1 MKKILVILFASILAV
16 GCDKS
21 NQAETYDNLQSFTH
35 LEKVTNAGFSVERLA
50 VLDSFI
56 NAKIEDGTLPHM
68 VTFIARKGQVVHH
81 KSFGEMAPEKSMT
94 NDAIFRIASQTKA
107 IVTVGLMKLYER
119 GYFLLDDPVSKYIP
133 SFANPEI
140 LLEYSEKDSSYTSEP
155 AKGEITIQHLLT
167 HTAGIPYGHP
177 LYLQQNVP
185 MLNTLENVTLADVIP
200 GVGDLPIMHEPG
212 EQFTYGINTDILGY
226 LIEVLSGQPLDDYL
240 LEEIFVPLGM
250 QDTYFYLPEDKKE
263 RLVTL
268 YTKPSA
274 DSALKISE
282 HPSNSVYPI
291 EGAKTYFSGGAGLV
305 GTIQDYGR
313 FCQMLINGGE
323 FNGSRILAPK
333 TIEMM
338 TRNQIGDLEVWD
350 RKNKFGLG
358 FEIMTEAGVQELPGS
373 VGAFKWGGAYAT
385 DYFIDP
391 QEDLI
396 FLFYTNIHPFHYYD
410 ELFSRCRILTYA
422 AMVSQNNF

>member
-1 MKKILVILFASILAV
+1 MKNTIVIIITILLATA
-16 GCDKS
+16 CS
-21 NQAETYDNLQSFTH
+21 QQNQMDAPKQSQSFAT
-35 LEKVTNAGFSVERLA
+35 LENVSEVGFSSKRLA

-56 NAKIEDGTLPHM
+56 NVKIADGTLPHM
-68 VTFIARKGQVVHH
+68 VTFIARQGQVVHH
-81 KSFGEMAPEKSMT
+81 KSFGEMAPGKPMT
-94 NDAIFRIASQTKA
+94 TDAIFRIASQTKA

-133 SFANPEI
+133 SFADAEI
-140 LLEYSEKDSSYTSEP
+140 LLEYNKDDSTYTMEP
-155 AKGEITIQHLLT
+155 AKGPITIRHLLT

-185 MLNTLENVTLADVIP
+185 MLNTLESVSLADVIP
-200 GVGDLPIMHEPG
+200 AVGDLPIMHEPG
-212 EQFTYGINTDILGY
+212 EKFTYGINTDILGY
-226 LIEVLSGQPLDDYL
+226 LVEELSEKPLDEYL
-240 LEEIFVPLGM
+240 AGEIFAPLGM
-250 QDTYFYLPEDKKE
+250 ADTYFYLPEEKQD

-268 YTKPSA
+268 YSKPSVDA
-274 DSALKISE
+274 GLKLSD
-282 HPSNSVYPI
+282 HPGNTVFPI
-291 EGAKTYFSGGAGLV
+291 EGAMTYFSGGAGLV
-305 GTIQDYGR
+305 GTIQDYAR
-313 FCQMLINGGE
+313 FCQMLVNGGE
-323 FNGSRILAPK
+323 FNGNRILAPK

-338 TRNQIGDLEVWD
+338 TRNQIGELEVWD

-391 QEDLI
+391 EEELI

-410 ELFSRCRILTYA
+410 ELFHRCRIMTYA
-422 AMVSQNNF
+422 AMVE